1 MSLSL
6 VTSIETMVPRSYMY
20 LGYFCGSSAMYMYI
34 PHLLL
39 LTLNMICIYINTPYL
54 CIKSLHVPKPVANR
68 KIFILKWG
76 GGLDGCAN

>member
-6 VTSIETMVPRSYMY
+6 VTSIETMVPCNYMY

-39 LTLNMICIYINTPYL
+39 LTLYMICIYINTPYL